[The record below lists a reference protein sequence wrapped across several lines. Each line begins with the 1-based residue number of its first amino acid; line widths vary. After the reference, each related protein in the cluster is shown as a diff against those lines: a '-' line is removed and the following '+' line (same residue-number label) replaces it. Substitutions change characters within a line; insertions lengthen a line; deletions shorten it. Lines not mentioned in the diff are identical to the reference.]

1 MKIPFVSLQK
11 MHQEISL
18 EMKNKFSEIYDKNM
32 FIQGQETALFEEE
45 FAAYCGA
52 KFCVGCGNGLD
63 ALYLILRAMEIGQG
77 DEVIVPANTYIA
89 TGLAVSQTGATPV
102 FVDVDFHTC
111 NMNPDLLEEKITEN
125 TKAIIAVHL
134 YGRAADMDSIHAVAK
149 KHNLRVVED
158 AAQAHGALYKGRK
171 IGTLSDAAGFSFY
184 PGKNLGC
191 LGDGGAVTT
200 NDEELYKKVKYIANY
215 GSDKKYHNIYKGV
228 NSRLDEIQAAVLDVK
243 LKYLDEDNKKRREIS
258 KYYRENITGGNK
270 DDKRS
275 GV

>member
-1 MKIPFVSLQK
+1 

-102 FVDVDFHTC
+102 
-111 NMNPDLLEEKITEN
+111 L
-125 TKAIIAVHL
+125 
-134 YGRAADMDSIHAVAK
+134 
-149 KHNLRVVED
+149 
-158 AAQAHGALYKGRK
+158 
-171 IGTLSDAAGFSFY
+171 
-184 PGKNLGC
+184 
-191 LGDGGAVTT
+191 
-200 NDEELYKKVKYIANY
+200 
-215 GSDKKYHNIYKGV
+215 
-228 NSRLDEIQAAVLDVK
+228 
-243 LKYLDEDNKKRREIS
+243 
-258 KYYRENITGGNK
+258 
-270 DDKRS
+270 
-275 GV
+275 

>member
-158 AAQAHGALYKGRK
+158 AAHEHGALYKVRK
-171 IGTLSDAAGFSFY
+171 IGT
-184 PGKNLGC
+184 
-191 LGDGGAVTT
+191 
-200 NDEELYKKVKYIANY
+200 
-215 GSDKKYHNIYKGV
+215 
-228 NSRLDEIQAAVLDVK
+228 
-243 LKYLDEDNKKRREIS
+243 
-258 KYYRENITGGNK
+258 
-270 DDKRS
+270 
-275 GV
+275 